1 MSRKKRREGGEAALS
16 AEAADASEQVTGSG
30 QQETGI
36 GRRDLGWRGRVASVW
51 SHPPG
56 PELAVFAVA
65 TAVYAVM
72 AGGGVAWM
80 DAGELSAAAFTL
92 GGAHPPGH
100 PVHTLLGKLAS
111 LLPVGEIGFR
121 IALVSAVGMAAALA
135 GVVALA
141 RRLAPER
148 DAGRAAGIVGAV
160 LAGLAPPA
168 MANATRAEVY
178 GPTAALLVWSLV
190 AVLDFARAPAGE
202 RQGRL
207 LLAAAFGC
215 ALAAAIHPVIAAA
228 AALPMAITASAT
240 ARRRLIRLAP
250 PAILLGVLALAAY
263 AYLPVRAT
271 AGDRAL
277 LVWGEPLTADTF
289 WRLVTGAA
297 YQGNFSLGGTAERF
311 AGLWPIVGQATGLG
325 VLLGGLVGLGFG
337 AVTRLRGAGTA
348 LGVAVAVVLGASLQG
363 RLNPDLPGYVLTA
376 LLVLAAGLAPLLAA
390 ALRMMPAELAGPGRR
405 GRPIAIAV
413 VLVPVAAAGLLAAS
427 GPDLDAG
434 DDPTRLWAETVAVM
448 PPGPGVYFA
457 AGDHALFADQ
467 YERLVAGGRPDI
479 AVANEQLCRDEW
491 FVRHI
496 KRARP
501 ELYVPFLDDGLRG
514 SIADRMAVSNLRRGR
529 PVGGDEPAFG
539 RLQSANARPV
549 GFGYQYLLEPG
560 DARRGQEARPP
571 PVFRGDIGSRIA
583 ALIGLA
589 RGDYELARGRFAAAA
604 RAAGLDSDLGA
615 KNMERLEAARP
626 RGDRPPLI
634 GLLPRVTGF
643 LLHERWLDEL
653 FADELAWRA
662 GIDDAGPPPEW
673 APIERVLHARWRSL
687 LRGQIEPGSAAILDL
702 GPAAASSTTRLLVSV
717 GRDAAV
723 EKHLRALLERYPR
736 DAASMA
742 LLASLLFNRGDLAE
756 SEKLFRASIAQAPR
770 VAETHA
776 RFSTV
781 LSRQGKHDEA
791 KKEWQVARSLD
802 PSLPETPPA
811 AP

>member
-1 MSRKKRREGGEAALS
+1 
-16 AEAADASEQVTGSG
+16 
-30 QQETGI
+30 
-36 GRRDLGWRGRVASVW
+36 
-51 SHPPG
+51 
-56 PELAVFAVA
+56 
-65 TAVYAVM
+65 
-72 AGGGVAWM
+72 
-80 DAGELSAAAFTL
+80 
-92 GGAHPPGH
+92 
-100 PVHTLLGKLAS
+100 
-111 LLPVGEIGFR
+111 
-121 IALVSAVGMAAALA
+121 MAAALA

-141 RRLAPER
+141 RRLAPDR
-148 DAGRAAGIVGAV
+148 DAARAAGLVGAA
-160 LAGLAPPA
+160 LAALAPVA
-168 MANATRAEVY
+168 MVNATRAEVY

-190 AVLDFARAPAGE
+190 AVLDFVRAPAGE
-202 RQGRL
+202 RNGRL
-207 LLAAAFGC
+207 LLVAAFGC

-228 AALPMAITASAT
+228 AALPMVVAAAAT
-240 ARRRLIRLAP
+240 ARRRLVRLAP
-250 PAILLGVLALAAY
+250 PAVLLGILALAAY

-277 LVWGEPLTADTF
+277 LVWGEPSTADGF

-297 YQGNFSLGGTAERF
+297 YQANFSLGGTADRF
-311 AGLWPIVGQATGLG
+311 AGLWSIVGQATGLG

-348 LGVAVAVVLGASLQG
+348 LAVAVAVVLGASLQS

-376 LLVLAAGLAPLLAA
+376 LLVLAAGLAPLVAA
-390 ALRMMPAELAGPGRR
+390 ALRLMPAELAGPGRR

-413 VLVPVAAAGLLAAS
+413 VLVPVAAAGLVAAS

-479 AVANEQLCRDEW
+479 AVASEELSRDEW

-501 ELYVPFLDDGLRG
+501 ELYVPYLDDGLRG
-514 SIADRMAVSNLRRGR
+514 SIAERLAVSNLRRGR
-529 PVGGDEPAFG
+529 PVGGDQPAFG
-539 RLQSANARPV
+539 RLRSTNARPI
-549 GFGYQYLLEPG
+549 GFGYQFLLEPG
-560 DARRGQEARPP
+560 DAVRGQEARPP
-571 PVFRGDIGSRIA
+571 PDFTGDIGRRIA

-604 RAAGLDSDLGA
+604 RAAGL
-615 KNMERLEAARP
+615 ERDMDAVVMARLDAARP

-634 GLLPRVTGF
+634 NLVPRVTGV
-643 LLHERWLDEL
+643 LLHEPWLDEL

-662 GIDDAGPPPEW
+662 GLDDAQALPDD
-673 APIERVLHARWRSL
+673 APFERVLHARWRSL
-687 LRGQIEPGSAAILDL
+687 LLGKIEPGSDAILDL
-702 GPAAASSTTRLLVSV
+702 GPAAASATTRLLVSV

-723 EKHLRALLERYPR
+723 EKHLRALLKRYPR

-742 LLASLLFNRGDLAE
+742 LLASLLFNRGDLPEA
-756 SEKLFRASIAQAPR
+756 EKLFRASVAQAPR
-770 VAETHA
+770 IAETHA
-776 RFSTV
+776 RLSTV

-791 KKEWQVARSLD
+791 KVEWQRARSLD
-802 PSLPETPPA
+802 PSLPETPPT
-811 AP
+811 P